1 MSAML
6 QTIGLVVALIVETGV
21 GDADAGVGD
30 DTGRVVA
37 MAADCDVECVTM
49 GTVTDGD
56 DDILEIAGDNVTKVA
71 GDDTRTT
78 VDEEKDS
85 DDCAMAI
92 DDDGDGDIVAAG
104 GGIDRGENTKGT
116 EVDGDGVE
124 AAGGRIDWDE
134 EITGTEVDGENDDVG
149 DDGATGIDDDGDGDI
164 VAAGGGIDRG
174 EDTKGTEAD
183 GDGIVTA
190 DGRTDWDGETTG
202 TEVDGG
208 NDEVGAGI
216 EVVWTDDTVAA
227 VIGAGFVVPMRT
239 TRNRRR

>member
-1 MSAML
+1 MLQMFSTVSPRCPTVLAGITTCPFRKFDFMSAML

-56 DDILEIAGDNVTKVA
+56 DDILENAGDNVVTKVA

-85 DDCAMAI
+85 DDGAMA
-92 DDDGDGDIVAAG
+92 
-104 GGIDRGENTKGT
+104 
-116 EVDGDGVE
+116 
-124 AAGGRIDWDE
+124 
-134 EITGTEVDGENDDVG
+134 
-149 DDGATGIDDDGDGDI
+149 IDDDGDGDI

-174 EDTKGTEAD
+174 EDTKGTEVD
-183 GDGIVTA
+183 GDGVEA
-190 DGRTDWDGETTG
+190 A
-202 TEVDGG
+202 GG
-208 NDEVGAGI
+208 GSD
-216 EVVWTDDTVAA
+216 
-227 VIGAGFVVPMRT
+227 
-239 TRNRRR
+239 